1 MSMGSQIAAFCK
13 DVSKNKKMWTILF
26 EDDSLL
32 KWENEDGS
40 VVIPIWSTQT
50 RVEKAISLLVEL
62 ENIESSYLPLE
73 IFIDEWAPE
82 LDRSQVRVGP
92 NWSGDNLSGTT
103 FGALEIIQRIKRYET
118 EGESN
123 T

>member
-40 VVIPIWSTQT
+40 VVIPIWSTQA

-62 ENIESSYLPLE
+62 ENIEPSYLPLE
-73 IFIDEWAPE
+73 IFIDKWAPE
-82 LDRSQVRVGP
+82 LDRLQVRVGP

-103 FGALEIIQRIKRYET
+103 FGALDIIQRIKRYET